1 MKFDLKNTEIFQAV
15 KRGKFPLFKFAKI
28 FKNVFLTLF
37 ILSFLLIGF
46 SFLNFTSGYFA
57 AKTLVLFLSLAL
69 IFWNLDLF
77 EELKIHQVKYRE
89 AVISAEPKLFDLV
102 KRPKISL
109 DISGASLN
117 PDNYNLAEFLSF
129 NAAKIVL
136 DSIGFCRK
144 KRIPINST
152 SLFYSAVKFSKDIN
166 LICFRLGLNPKKLQA
181 DLKNYLEKISRLP
194 SPDKVEDSRQSRN
207 NRGSTIPTTE
217 VGASGEKQTEDS
229 EESFSDDFQKTI
241 ERAFK
246 VSLDRQHSSIGEKE
260 IFVGLAKE
268 DEFFKKTLV
277 DFDLKPEDVENLTLW
292 LDSAEDLMEK
302 NRKFW
307 TYENLLRK
315 GSLGKNFSSGYTI
328 TLDKFSIDWKKI
340 VSKWRFREIIGHKKE
355 IEETEVILAKSN
367 LANVLIVGNSGTGRK
382 SIVEALAQ
390 KCYLGTSL
398 PQLNNKRVVE
408 LDAVLLAA
416 QIPDFE
422 KLEYVLDQIFAEAIA
437 SGNVILVIDDLENFV
452 GQKVQKAG
460 VFDISGVLSKY
471 LPIPRFQFIG
481 ITSYEGLH
489 KDIEK
494 NSSFAN
500 MFEKVEVSEVTE
512 AETINILQSAALE
525 LEYAHKVLVL
535 YPSIREIV
543 NLTARYMPSLPF
555 PKKALNVL
563 DESVVYV
570 QKLKGLGASF
580 GSYPVVLPH
589 HIAEIISKKTD
600 IPVGKMEVKEKE
612 VLLNLE
618 NLIHQR
624 IVNQEEAVNGIS
636 IAMRRAR
643 MGIASKTRPMGT
655 FLFLGPTGVG
665 KTETAKALAQI
676 YFGSEQKMIRL
687 DMSEFQAI
695 SDIPRLIGSTSPV
708 EMQGLLTT
716 PARETPFSLILLDEI
731 EKAHPNILNL
741 FLQVLDEGHITDGQ
755 GRKVVFTNTI
765 IICTSNA
772 AADMIFKQVEA
783 NQALEKDKLL
793 NAIFEENIFR
803 PEFVNRF
810 DAAIIFHPLTK
821 DNLIQIAQL
830 SLQAL
835 QKNLKERD
843 IDFEITES
851 LKEKIVELSYK
862 PEFGAREMRR
872 VIQDKVENSVASALL
887 SDEIKK
893 GDKFEINSETFEVM
907 INPVA

>member
-1 MKFDLKNTEIFQAV
+1 LGHSVT
-15 KRGKFPLFKFAKI
+15 R
-28 FKNVFLTLF
+28 
-37 ILSFLLIGF
+37 
-46 SFLNFTSGYFA
+46 
-57 AKTLVLFLSLAL
+57 TLVLFLSLYL
-69 IFWNLDLF
+69 VFWNIDLF
-77 EELKIHQVKYRE
+77 ANLKIKKPVIALNISD
-89 AVISAEPKLFDLV
+89 AVS
-102 KRPKISL
+102 
-109 DISGASLN
+109 N
-117 PDNYNLAEFLSF
+117 PGNYNLAEFLSF
-129 NAAKIVL
+129 DAAKIVL
-136 DSIGFCRK
+136 DSITFCE
-144 KRIPINST
+144 KRRITINST

-166 LICFRLGLNPKKLQA
+166 LICFRLGLNPKKLQS
-181 DLKNYLEKISRLP
+181 DLKNYLEKIP
-194 SPDKVEDSRQSRN
+194 KKDTAGKF
-207 NRGSTIPTTE
+207 
-217 VGASGEKQTEDS
+217 
-229 EESFSDDFQKTI
+229 FSDDFQKTI
-241 ERAFK
+241 TGALKISANR
-246 VSLDRQHSSIGEKE
+246 SHTSIGEKE
-260 IFVGLAKE
+260 ILTALAKQ
-268 DEFFKKTLV
+268 DEFFKKTLI
-277 DFDLKPEDVENLTLW
+277 DFDLKSEDVDNLTLW

-315 GSLGKNFSSGYTI
+315 GSFGKNFSSGYTI

-340 VSKWRFREIIGHKKE
+340 VSKWKFREIIGHKKE
-355 IEETEVILAKSN
+355 IEQTEVILAKSE
-367 LANVLIVGNSGTGRK
+367 LANVLIVGEPGTGRK
-382 SIVEALAQ
+382 SIIEALAQ

-422 KLEYVLDQIFAEAIA
+422 RLEAALDQIFAEAA
-437 SGNVILVIDDLENFV
+437 MSSNVILVIDDLENFV
-452 GQKVQKAG
+452 GQKTQKAG
-460 VFDISGVLSKY
+460 AFDLSGVLSKY
-471 LPIPRFQFIG
+471 LPIPSFQFIG

-494 NSSFAN
+494 NPSFAN
-500 MFEKVEVSEVTE
+500 FFQKVEVSEVTE
-512 AETINILQSAALE
+512 QETINILQSSALE

-555 PKKALNVL
+555 PKKALEVL
-563 DESVVYV
+563 DESVVYA
-570 QKLKGLGASF
+570 QKLREKI
-580 GSYPVVLPH
+580 VLPH
-589 HIAEIISKKTD
+589 HIAEIVSKKTD

-624 IVNQEEAVNGIS
+624 IVNQEEAVSEIS

-655 FLFLGPTGVG
+655 FLFMGPTGVG

-676 YFGSEQKMIRL
+676 YFGSEKKMIRL
-687 DMSEFQAI
+687 DMSEFQLI
-695 SDIPRLIGSTSPV
+695 SDIPRLIGSASPV

-716 PARETPFSLILLDEI
+716 PVRETPFSLILLDEI

-741 FLQVLDEGHITDGQ
+741 FLQVLDEGRITDGQ

-772 AADMIFKQVEA
+772 GADMIFKQVSAQGGPASGGEA
-783 NQALEKDKLL
+783 NNMLEKDKLL
-793 NAIFEENIFR
+793 GALFEKNIFR

-810 DAAIIFHPLTK
+810 DATVIFNPLTK
-821 DNLIQIAQL
+821 DNLLKIAQL
-830 SLQAL
+830 TLQGL
-835 QKNLKERD
+835 QKNLKEKE

-872 VIQDKVENSVASALL
+872 VIQDKVENAVAQALL
-887 SDEIKK
+887 SDKIKK
-893 GDKFEINSETFEVM
+893 GDKIEINSENFEVV
-907 INPVA
+907 INPLD